1 MLNIIVIEFVSLLA
15 IALIAYGIV
24 TFIRSNKKVY
34 LNDKYTK
41 DYNGEVKRPLFIVK
55 EAKAVEGNKDVVEYT
70 CSIYNGSGKE
80 FVSTK
85 DVVFYGK
92 PNVWK
97 IGNELE
103 LYFALQ

>member
-55 EAKAVEGNKDVVEYT
+55 EAKAVEEDVVEYT
-70 CSIYNGSGKE
+70 CSVYYGSGK
-80 FVSTK
+80 VVNSK